1 LKQSIKGSVETQ
13 YSIFEAL
20 LKQSIKGSVLHDV
33 PMLSISARTVPGI
46 CIKSEFAYPMVLWML
61 SLFKDIAQN
70 WTGTGVDLISIKSHK
85 SPCAAA

>member
-1 LKQSIKGSVETQ
+1 
-13 YSIFEAL
+13 
-20 LKQSIKGSVLHDV
+20 
-33 PMLSISARTVPGI
+33 MLSISARTVPGI

-85 SPCAAA
+85 SPYAAA